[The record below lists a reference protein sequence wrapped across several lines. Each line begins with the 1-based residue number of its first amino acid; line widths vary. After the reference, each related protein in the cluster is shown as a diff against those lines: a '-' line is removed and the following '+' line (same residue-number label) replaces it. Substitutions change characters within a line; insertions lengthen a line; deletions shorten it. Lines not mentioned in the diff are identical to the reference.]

1 MSQDSLSG
9 TTADKLRTW
18 SKKLLTTVNDLVKSK
33 EEPQTLAGRYFR
45 FCQEEMEPVLH
56 ILSGDRQYEGAARH
70 LKALRDALDGLFLR
84 PPGGQDARKK
94 ILRTIY
100 QAGVAFDNELHP
112 PEPDPDFGE
121 TKLRDLAWRT
131 YMNDEGHII
140 FDAGGGLVV
149 PIRGDIRQ
157 LARPGIVA
165 QAVRQQPTYPEE
177 TRPRN
182 VRNEPGALLTLR
194 NAKRLLVIGDLHGRY
209 DNLELALAD
218 KDNWRALKEG
228 ATHLVCLG
236 DVIHPR
242 TTKGDQNAA
251 NADSF
256 RVMFLIMSL
265 RAENPGN
272 VHYLIGNH
280 ENAHVGGLGT
290 GKGETD
296 VQQSFSEF
304 VQRNVSS
311 IIMDVYE
318 KFLQSSPIAAR
329 AKMQNGSILLV
340 HASPSPLILNEQGL
354 INLTVKGRQG
364 KAITDIVWNRNF
376 NPRVLRTSLS
386 NVGANLAVCGHTTPS
401 KRSEKRYG
409 YECLLDGVF
418 GDVHGLMLLVNS
430 QSNTFGYLDIDLT
443 QPIPKSIVDLKAPDG
458 NPAFRAL
465 RRTG

>member
-84 PPGGQDARKK
+84 PPGDQDARKK

-112 PEPDPDFGE
+112 PEKDRDFGE

-165 QAVRQQPTYPEE
+165 QAVRQQPTYTEE

-228 ATHLVCLG
+228 ATHLICLG
-236 DVIHPR
+236 DAIHPR
-242 TTKGDQNAA
+242 VSRTPRGRWECAGHRGWTYTHRLSGSEPLPHSMRGKETA
-251 NADSF
+251 N
-256 RVMFLIMSL
+256 
-265 RAENPGN
+265 PP
-272 VHYLIGNH
+272 H
-280 ENAHVGGLGT
+280 
-290 GKGETD
+290 
-296 VQQSFSEF
+296 
-304 VQRNVSS
+304 
-311 IIMDVYE
+311 
-318 KFLQSSPIAAR
+318 
-329 AKMQNGSILLV
+329 
-340 HASPSPLILNEQGL
+340 
-354 INLTVKGRQG
+354 
-364 KAITDIVWNRNF
+364 
-376 NPRVLRTSLS
+376 
-386 NVGANLAVCGHTTPS
+386 
-401 KRSEKRYG
+401 
-409 YECLLDGVF
+409 
-418 GDVHGLMLLVNS
+418 
-430 QSNTFGYLDIDLT
+430 
-443 QPIPKSIVDLKAPDG
+443 
-458 NPAFRAL
+458 
-465 RRTG
+465 